1 MIDALRGGWLG
12 MPYIK
17 QVEDH
22 EAEGAV
28 RRELDEARR
37 RAGRVWNIVRIMTP
51 NPEVLRSSMS
61 FYVALMHGASPLSR
75 AQREMLATVV
85 SKVNHCVY

>member
-1 MIDALRGGWLG
+1 

-17 QVEDH
+17 QVEDD
-22 EAEGAV
+22 EAEGAAK
-28 RRELDEARR
+28 RELDKAYK

-51 NPEVLRSSMS
+51 NPEVMRTSMDM
-61 FYVALMHGASPLSR
+61 YIALMYGESPLSR

-85 SKVNHCVY
+85 SKVNGCHY

>member
-1 MIDALRGGWLG
+1 

-22 EAEGAV
+22 EAQGAAK
-28 RRELDEARR
+28 RELDKAYK

-51 NPEVLRSSMS
+51 NPDVLRASMDM
-61 FYVALMHGASPLSR
+61 YLALMYGESPLNR

-85 SKVNHCVY
+85 SKANRCVY

>member
-1 MIDALRGGWLG
+1 

-17 QVEDH
+17 QVEDDQ
-22 EAEGAV
+22 AEGAAK
-28 RRELDEARR
+28 RELDKAYK

-51 NPEVLRSSMS
+51 NPEVMRTSMDM
-61 FYVALMHGASPLSR
+61 YIALMYGESPLSR

-85 SKVNHCVY
+85 SKANDCHY

>member
-1 MIDALRGGWLG
+1 

-17 QVEDH
+17 QVEDD
-22 EAEGAV
+22 EAQGAAK
-28 RRELDEARR
+28 RELDKAYK

-51 NPEVLRSSMS
+51 NPEVMRTSMDM
-61 FYVALMHGASPLSR
+61 YLALMYGESPLSR

-85 SKVNHCVY
+85 SRTNHCLY

>member
-1 MIDALRGGWLG
+1 

-17 QVEDH
+17 QVEDD
-22 EAEGAV
+22 EAEGAAK
-28 RRELDEARR
+28 RELDKAYK

-51 NPEVLRSSMS
+51 NPEVMRTSMDM
-61 FYVALMHGASPLSR
+61 YIALMYGESPLNR

-85 SKVNHCVY
+85 SKVNGCHY